1 MLEEKSV
8 LSFNSLAMLQIND
21 ININTS
27 QFVKSFK
34 HDSIY
39 YLFILLHPN
48 LRTLAGVE
56 TCGSP
61 AIMHETTCYQ
71 ISQQYPRAGETYKYK
86 YE

>member
-21 ININTS
+21 IIINTS

-39 YLFILLHPN
+39 YLCILL
-48 LRTLAGVE
+48 
-56 TCGSP
+56 S
-61 AIMHETTCYQ
+61 
-71 ISQQYPRAGETYKYK
+71 
-86 YE
+86 YEHMST

>member
-1 MLEEKSV
+1 MLEEESV

-39 YLFILLHPN
+39 YLFILL
-48 LRTLAGVE
+48 
-56 TCGSP
+56 S
-61 AIMHETTCYQ
+61 
-71 ISQQYPRAGETYKYK
+71 
-86 YE
+86 YEHMST